1 MDARIGQ
8 RTYAPRPQMFLPNPQ
23 DLVVSAADL
32 TGREIDLAVRDLIET
47 ADQTALKVLQERRAD
62 LEAGVK
68 LLLEKETISADDF
81 EPLRSKGGRA
91 AQVPARQA
99 S

>member
-1 MDARIGQ
+1 
-8 RTYAPRPQMFLPNPQ
+8 MFLPNPQ

-32 TGREIDLAVRDLIET
+32 TGREIDLAVRDLIEA

-68 LLLEKETISADDF
+68 LLLEKETIAADDF
-81 EPLRSKGGRA
+81 EPLRSRDGRA
-91 AQVPARQA
+91 AQRPVPAQQA